1 MSGLFWTMQIAMNH
15 ENVCLGKYCHWNV
28 SIFTQ
33 HPQLSLQ
40 QYSFYILGQA
50 ATAVWSCGSVTVFI
64 LERNTETYFDTWVI
78 SDNFKLGAATA
89 RTVKVLTRWMLTL
102 LNCWQTMLT
111 LTMLNLYL
119 HLPCMLYCGRGGRN
133 TFTGKVCILNLLGLI
148 SWHWH
153 LIYNVWLK

>member
-1 MSGLFWTMQIAMNH
+1 MDHANSNEPWKCL
-15 ENVCLGKYCHWNV
+15 LGKKLPLKCFNLH
-28 SIFTQ
+28 STFTAFFATIF
-33 HPQLSLQ
+33 LL
-40 QYSFYILGQA
+40 YSWTGGHCCS
-50 ATAVWSCGSVTVFI
+50 AVWSCGSVTVFI

-89 RTVKVLTRWMLTL
+89 STVKVLTPGMLTL

-119 HLPCMLYCGRGGRN
+119 HLPCMLYFGRGGGN

>member
-1 MSGLFWTMQIAMNH
+1 MHQLNSNFWQIRGVKQRFH
-15 ENVCLGKYCHWNV
+15 NVCPYN
-28 SIFTQ
+28 
-33 HPQLSLQ
+33 P
-40 QYSFYILGQA
+40 SFFPIVHCCS
-50 ATAVWSCGSVTVFI
+50 AVWSCGSVTVFI

-89 RTVKVLTRWMLTL
+89 RTVKVLTPWMLTL

-119 HLPCMLYCGRGGRN
+119 HLPCMLYFGRGGGN